1 MDPVRVVGVNFSN
14 FVQSV
19 LLALREKGAA
29 YELVPPPSGLKEP
42 AHMALHPWGRIPV
55 VLLDSGPLYETLAIL
70 HWIDAAL
77 PGPALM
83 PSAPLARA
91 RVEQW
96 MSAILCYLDPHAIR
110 QIGAPMLFASR
121 RGESFEPPQA
131 ALDALEHDLTVF
143 ETALGHGPFLGGDTP
158 NLADLML
165 APIVNAVALMPQTR
179 PMLYA
184 RPALTGFLAAVHAR
198 PSAEGILKKPV

>member
-1 MDPVRVVGVNFSN
+1 MDPIRIVGVNFSN

-19 LLALREKGAA
+19 LLALREKGVP

-42 AHMALHPWGRIPV
+42 AHMALHPWGKIPV
-55 VLLDSGPLYETLAIL
+55 ALLDSGPLYETAAIL
-70 HWIDAAL
+70 RWIDAAL

-83 PSAPLARA
+83 PTDPLAAA

-96 MSAILCYLDPHAIR
+96 MSAIVCYLDVHAIR
-110 QIGAPMLFASR
+110 QIGGPMFYATR

-131 ALDALEHDLTVF
+131 ALEALDHDLTVF
-143 ETALGHGPFLGGDTP
+143 ETALGLGPFLGGAAP
-158 NLADLML
+158 NLADLLL
-165 APIVNAVALMPQTR
+165 APIVNALALMPQTR
-179 PMLYA
+179 MMLYA

-198 PSAEGILKKPV
+198 PSTEGILKRPV